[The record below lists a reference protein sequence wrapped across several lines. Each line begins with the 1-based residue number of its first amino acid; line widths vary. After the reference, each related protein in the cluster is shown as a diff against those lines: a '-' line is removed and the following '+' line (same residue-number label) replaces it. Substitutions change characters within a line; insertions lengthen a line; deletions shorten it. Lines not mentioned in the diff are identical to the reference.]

1 MAKKLSTLFLM
12 ILMMAVLVPGPVH
25 AKKMMIKLQSQFPD
39 ALPVIGESFIRFI
52 ENVQVMSGG
61 EVNIKFYAPGKLVPP
76 AGVLDAVSK
85 NVVNAGFSSTA
96 YWAGKI
102 PASSIFL
109 NVPFGPDAT
118 ERVGWL
124 MQGNGLKLWQEMYDT
139 NGYNVK
145 VLPIVLIPPESGG
158 WFAKPIGSVDDFKGL
173 AVRYGGYA
181 GDVLKKYGAS
191 VSFMPMG
198 DVFPALEKGLLDA
211 CEFSYPGL
219 DAALGFSKVIKYN
232 YFPGWHQPA
241 STGELLINKDF
252 WENKLNDQQRAII
265 ETAVQANILWT
276 LARGMATQADVLRDN
291 AENKGVKNMT
301 WPPEM
306 IKAFEKGWKEVA
318 AEYSAKDPFFKKVWE
333 DLSAFRAKNVLW
345 MEKGYLPTNCGAAD

>member
-1 MAKKLSTLFLM
+1 MKKKLLRLFVG
-12 ILMMAVLVPGPVH
+12 IVMMACLIPGPVQ
-25 AKKMMIKLQSQFPD
+25 AKKIMLKLQSQFPD
-39 ALPVIGESFIRFI
+39 ALPVIGESFPRFI
-52 ENVQVMSGG
+52 ENVKVLSGG

-85 NVVNAGFSSTA
+85 KIVDAGISSTA

-109 NVPFGPDAT
+109 NVPFGPDAV
-118 ERVGWL
+118 ERLGWL
-124 MQGNGLKLWQEMYDT
+124 MQGNGLKLWQEMYDA

-145 VLPIVLIPPESGG
+145 VFPLVLIPPESGG
-158 WFAKPIGSVDDFKGL
+158 WFAKPIESLDDFKGL
-173 AVRYGGYA
+173 SIRFGGFG
-181 GDVLKKYGAS
+181 GDVMKKFGAS

-241 STGELLINKDF
+241 STGELIINKDV
-252 WENKLNDQQRAII
+252 WETKLNDQQRAII
-265 ETAVQANILWT
+265 ETAAQANLLWT
-276 LARGMATQADVLRDN
+276 IARGVATQADVLRDN
-291 AENKGVKNMT
+291 AENKGVKNVK
-301 WPPEM
+301 WSQDM
-306 IKAFEKGWKEVA
+306 IAAFKKAWEEVA

-333 DLSAFRAKNVLW
+333 DLSAYRAKNALW
-345 MEKGYLPTNCGAAD
+345 MQKGYLPMNSDTGN